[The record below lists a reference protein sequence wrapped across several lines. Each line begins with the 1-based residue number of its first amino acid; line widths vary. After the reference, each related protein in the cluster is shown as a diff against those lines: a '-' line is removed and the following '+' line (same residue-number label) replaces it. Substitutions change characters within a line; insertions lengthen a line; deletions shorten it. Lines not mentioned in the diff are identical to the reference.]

1 MFKTLEIDTEGKTS
15 IANVTEQLAG
25 LVAGT
30 EDGIALFFIPHT
42 TAALFLSE
50 DDAELREDFVKVA
63 ESWLADLKP
72 FKHIRKNNPNTEAH
86 VLSAFG
92 GASVL
97 LSITEGKLDLGT
109 YQNVMLLEM
118 DGPKTRKIHCK
129 ILT

>member
-1 MFKTLEIDTEGKTS
+1 VLKTLEVDTAGKTGVV
-15 IANVTEQLAG
+15 NVTERLAG
-25 LVAGT
+25 LVDGT

-42 TAALFLSE
+42 TAALILSE
-50 DDAELREDFVKVA
+50 DDAELREDFTKVA
-63 ESWLADLKP
+63 ENWLADLKP

-92 GASVL
+92 GASIL
-97 LSITEGKLDLGT
+97 LSITDGKLDLGT

-118 DGPKTRKIHCK
+118 DGPKTRQIHCK